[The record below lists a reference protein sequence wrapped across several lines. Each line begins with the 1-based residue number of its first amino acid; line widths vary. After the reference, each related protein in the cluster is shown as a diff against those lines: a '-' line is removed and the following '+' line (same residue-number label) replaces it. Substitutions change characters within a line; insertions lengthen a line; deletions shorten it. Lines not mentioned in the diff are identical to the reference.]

1 MSQLTVVDV
10 RYGYRGGPVAVDLSW
25 DLAGPGVVGLLGPN
39 GAGKTT
45 LIKILAT
52 AFEPAA
58 GETLFKGT
66 SLAIRSHLKSY
77 RRQLGYVPQ
86 EDALWEGFTSLEAV
100 EYVGWLRQM
109 PAGSIPEAARKALG
123 DVGITD
129 LADRKIRTLSGG
141 QKRRVSIAQ
150 SLVNRP
156 SVLLLD
162 EPTGGLDP
170 DQRLQFRA
178 LIREVGK
185 DSLVVVSTHLIED
198 VVATCDRLAVL
209 DAGRVVF
216 EGDLGQLERLGAG
229 SRQVGVSSAEAG
241 YLASL
246 GAAPEPCA

>member
-1 MSQLTVVDV
+1 
-10 RYGYRGGPVAVDLSW
+10 
-25 DLAGPGVVGLLGPN
+25 
-39 GAGKTT
+39 
-45 LIKILAT
+45 
-52 AFEPAA
+52 
-58 GETLFKGT
+58 
-66 SLAIRSHLKSY
+66 
-77 RRQLGYVPQ
+77 
-86 EDALWEGFTSLEAV
+86 
-100 EYVGWLRQM
+100 
-109 PAGSIPEAARKALG
+109 LG